1 MIFAVILA
9 LTVPAS
15 AADPLRISDL
25 EKFCQDIVQMISNK
39 ARRESADVIT
49 NSMGKPDLSGTLAN
63 AFQVFEGKNFD
74 FTKKVVDKDYNGA
87 YVRSFT
93 IHTSKAYPAES
104 GYCFPLF
111 PTSRPVGD
119 RHRKPKAWSA
129 ILGGPGFDSSSA
141 AFKSAARPTVAV
153 T

>member
-1 MIFAVILA
+1 MGSWRHPARHATSLEGSHSKSARPQATPFSRGG
-9 LTVPAS
+9 LTVMEQRRS
-15 AADPLRISDL
+15 AKHPGS
-25 EKFCQDIVQMISNK
+25 S
-39 ARRESADVIT
+39 
-49 NSMGKPDLSGTLAN
+49 
-63 AFQVFEGKNFD
+63 
-74 FTKKVVDKDYNGA
+74 
-87 YVRSFT
+87 VRGG
-93 IHTSKAYPAES
+93 IAKAYPAES

-111 PTSRPVGD
+111 PTSGPVGD

>member
-1 MIFAVILA
+1 MSKPAGVTAEQVRTGAAVA
-9 LTVPAS
+9 Q
-15 AADPLRISDL
+15 
-25 EKFCQDIVQMISNK
+25 K
-39 ARRESADVIT
+39 
-49 NSMGKPDLSGTLAN
+49 
-63 AFQVFEGKNFD
+63 
-74 FTKKVVDKDYNGA
+74 
-87 YVRSFT
+87 
-93 IHTSKAYPAES
+93 KAYPAES

-111 PTSRPVGD
+111 PTSGPVGD